1 MKRMYTLLLIIAV
14 AIIAISAATAIAD
27 QVITA
32 PVDQV
37 ITKLDKNGNEF
48 TRIMITESR
57 ELQGIKYQT
66 QVPIMCFQG
75 TNEAARNLKKGQIIK
90 VVVRPQ
96 QYQGSTSYTA
106 IAIVK

>member
-1 MKRMYTLLLIIAV
+1 MKRMYTLLLIIAIS
-14 AIIAISAATAIAD
+14 IIAISAATAIAD

-32 PVDQV
+32 PIDQV

-66 QVPIMCFQG
+66 QVPILCFSN
-75 TNEAARNLKKGQIIK
+75 TNEAARNLKKGQTIK
-90 VVVRPQ
+90 AVVRAQ